1 MRGEKKAI
9 NIMVDY
15 LESRHEYDIALQWR
29 DWESAE
35 TWLVQTQVDLQAM
48 KDYVKKYYKE
58 NKKSVERTLIDDDEY

>member
-1 MRGEKKAI
+1 LRGEKKAI

>member
-58 NKKSVERTLIDDDEY
+58 NKKSVERILIDDDEY

>member
-15 LESRHEYDIALQWR
+15 LESRFEYETAVQWR

-35 TWLVQTQVDLQAM
+35 TWLVQAQIDLQTM

-58 NKKSVERTLIDDDEY
+58 NKKSIERILIDDDEY